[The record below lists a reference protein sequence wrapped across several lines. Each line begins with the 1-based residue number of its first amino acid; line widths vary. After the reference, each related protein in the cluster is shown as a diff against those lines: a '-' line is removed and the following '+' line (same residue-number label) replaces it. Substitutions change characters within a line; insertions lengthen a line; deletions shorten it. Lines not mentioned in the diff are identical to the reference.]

1 MTREEFKHFI
11 LSIGFK
17 SIGNYYYD
25 YKEYEIYLY
34 NNYYHFYNGSKWFEY
49 YDLNDLSPLKKFT
62 RSIKLKELLR

>member
-17 SIGNYYYD
+17 YYD
-25 YKEYEIYLY
+25 AIVYVYKEYEIYLY